1 MGIRLSKRA
10 KRGLL
15 SLSIVCVFFS
25 AFLIYIHLS
34 LPDVRGLEAS
44 NPKETSLM
52 KMRIQQA
59 QIEGKTLK
67 IRQNWVSFERIP
79 DLFKNAVR
87 ITEDSTFY
95 WHKGIDF
102 DELKESIKK
111 NIREKRLARGG
122 STITQQLAK
131 NLYLSTEKSIVRKIK
146 EYWIARRLEKSLS
159 KDRIFELY
167 LNVIEFGSGIFGVQE
182 ASQHY
187 FKRDVSELN
196 VEQII
201 RLTAIIP
208 SPLTTDPTGK
218 SSWLEWKC
226 LWILDKLKVYKYI
239 NNEKYEEIYKTFK
252 LSETYRKQVSRHHD
266 NALMPC
272 VRMFS

>member
-1 MGIRLSKRA
+1 MRLSKRT
-10 KRGLL
+10 KRGLIF
-15 SLSIVCVFFS
+15 LSIVGVFLLTFS
-25 AFLIYIHLS
+25 IYVHLG
-34 LPDVRGLEAS
+34 LPDVQVLKTH

-52 KMRIQQA
+52 KMRIKQA
-59 QIEGKTLK
+59 QIEGKTLE
-67 IRQNWVSFERIP
+67 IRQNWVPFERIP

-87 ITEDSTFY
+87 ITEDSAFY

-131 NLYLSTEKSIVRKIK
+131 NLYLSTEKSFVRKIR
-146 EYWIARRLEKSLS
+146 EYLIARRLEKSLS

-167 LNVIEFGSGIFGVQE
+167 LNVIEFGSGIFGVQA

-196 VEQII
+196 AEQII

-208 SPLTTDPTGK
+208 RPLITNPAGM

-239 NNEKYEEIYKTFK
+239 DAEKYEELYRVFDLSKTNLNKF
-252 LSETYRKQVSRHHD
+252 SGT
-266 NALMPC
+266 
-272 VRMFS
+272 VRLP

>member
-1 MGIRLSKRA
+1 MDIRLSKRA
-10 KRGLL
+10 KRRLISLL
-15 SLSIVCVFFS
+15 IVCVVFVAFS
-25 AFLIYIHLS
+25 IYIHLS
-34 LPDVRGLEAS
+34 LPDVRGLATN

-52 KMRIQQA
+52 KMRIKKA
-59 QIEGKTLK
+59 QIEGETLV

-79 DLFKNAVR
+79 DLFKKAVR
-87 ITEDSTFY
+87 ITEDSAFY
-95 WHKGIDF
+95 WHKGVDF

-111 NIREKRLARGG
+111 NIRERRLARGG

-131 NLYLSTEKSIVRKIK
+131 NLYLSTEKSFARKIR

-167 LNVIEFGSGIFGVQE
+167 LNVIEFGSGIFGVQA

-196 VEQII
+196 IEEII

-208 SPLTTDPTGK
+208 RPLTADPTGK

-239 NNEKYEEIYKTFK
+239 DEEKYEEVYKAFT
-252 LSETYRKQVSRHHD
+252 LS
-266 NALMPC
+266 
-272 VRMFS
+272 